1 MRDSVVTETPSE
13 AVFFRR
19 LGLPTISNHSLVVA
33 GVTLAALY
41 FTGLYNFLLFHVLI
55 EIFSV
60 IVAFAIFIF
69 AWNTRDKIQNGSL
82 IVLGAAFLV
91 IGAVDLLHTLTY
103 EGMGVFAVSGADT
116 ATQLWIAARYIEA
129 LTFAAAPLF
138 ATRLISMSR
147 AVAVYA
153 VPLVLVIA
161 TIFIWPVF
169 PACFVDGTGLTPF
182 KKVSEYIIAAI
193 LLVGLVNLV
202 RRRVHFDDTVFRLLA
217 VSIVLTIVSEL
228 MFTLYVSVHGI
239 SNMVGHFFKLASF
252 WLIYKAIIETG
263 LQRPYGLLFRELAR
277 SEGRYR
283 DLVDTLPTGIC
294 EIAPDGGVMYIN
306 PAGLAISGYTEEDV
320 ARGLNLGMVLD
331 AKESD
336 KARRQ
341 MKALFQGHPIES
353 TEYRLMRK
361 DGAGV
366 DVIVN
371 STPVYRDGALKSI
384 QATLT
389 DVTELH
395 RLQRSLQQATKMEA
409 VALLAGGMAHEI
421 NNALMGVIGR
431 IELIE
436 LAAAERTGSKVDFTD
451 VLAGCDRIAVLVKQ
465 LLAYSRGGRY
475 RSEVIDMTAFI
486 PKVLAPIEKQLKPGI
501 DIALNS
507 PPGLPG
513 VTGDPIQLEM
523 AVSAIV
529 NNAVEA
535 IDGAGRIDIDL
546 QTTDIDAVQSGQYAG
561 MQPGQYVRLRVRDTG
576 KGMDAETLQHIFE
589 PFYTSKFQGGGL
601 GMAAV
606 YGIIKN
612 HDGWV
617 GVDSEPGRGT
627 TVEIYL
633 PI

>member
-1 MRDSVVTETPSE
+1 MGFP
-13 AVFFRR
+13 A
-19 LGLPTISNHSLVVA
+19 ISNHSLVIA
-33 GVTLAALY
+33 GVTLIALY
-41 FTGLYNFLLFHVLI
+41 FTSLYNFLLFHVLI

-103 EGMGVFAVSGADT
+103 EGMGVFEISGADT
-116 ATQLWIAARYIEA
+116 ATQLWIAARYIEG
-129 LTFAAAPLF
+129 LTLAAAPLF

-147 AVAVYA
+147 AVAFYA
-153 VPLVLVIA
+153 VPFVLVIA
-161 TIFIWPVF
+161 TVFIWPVF

-193 LLVGLVNLV
+193 LVVGLVNLV
-202 RRRVHFDDTVFRLLA
+202 RRRVHFDDAVFRLLA
-217 VSIVLTIVSEL
+217 VSIVLTIISEL
-228 MFTLYVSVHGI
+228 MFTFYISVDGF
-239 SNMVGHFFKLASF
+239 SNMVGHYFKLGSF

-263 LQRPYGLLFRELAR
+263 LQRPYALLFRELAR
-277 SEGRYR
+277 SESRHR

-306 PAGLAISGYTEEDV
+306 PAGLAISGYTGEDV
-320 ARGLNLGMVLD
+320 ARGLNLAMVLD
-331 AKESD
+331 AKDSE
-336 KARRQ
+336 KAQQRRNE
-341 MKALFQGHPIES
+341 LFQGHSIES

-361 DGAGV
+361 DGGRV

-371 STPVYRDGALKSI
+371 STPVYHEGALKSI
-384 QATLT
+384 QASLT
-389 DVTELH
+389 DLTEVH
-395 RLQRSLQQATKMEA
+395 RLQSSLQQAKKMEA

-431 IELIE
+431 IELME
-436 LAAAERTGSKVDFTD
+436 LEAAERRGSDADFTD

-475 RSEVIDMTAFI
+475 RSEVIDMAAFI
-486 PKVLAPIEKQLKPGI
+486 PKVLARIEKELKPGI
-501 DIALNS
+501 DIALDS
-507 PPGLPG
+507 PPGLPA

-523 AVSAIV
+523 VLSAIF

-535 IDGAGRIDIDL
+535 IDQAGRIDIDL
-546 QTTDIDAVQSGQYAG
+546 RTTDIDAVQSGQYTG

-576 KGMDAETLQHIFE
+576 KGMDAESLRHIFE
-589 PFYTSKFQGGGL
+589 PFYTSKFQGRGL

-617 GVDSEPGRGT
+617 GVDSEPDRGT